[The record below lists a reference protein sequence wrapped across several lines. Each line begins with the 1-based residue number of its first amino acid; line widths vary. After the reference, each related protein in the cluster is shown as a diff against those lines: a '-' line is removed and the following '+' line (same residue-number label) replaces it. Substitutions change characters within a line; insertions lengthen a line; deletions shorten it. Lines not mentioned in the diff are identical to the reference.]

1 MQKYLMI
8 RITLQ
13 ETEDVKLDPKIASQ
27 GVAALLEDSAKG
39 RYYVLE
45 VVATHSLT

>member
-1 MQKYLMI
+1 MLL
-8 RITLQ
+8 LQ

-27 GVAALLEDSAKG
+27 GVAALLEDPAKG

-45 VVATHSLT
+45 VGPTHPVTR